1 MWTLMKYEFR
11 KTWFTKVIFLV
22 MTALAEIAYLAGL
35 YGKNDDVMGTG
46 ILFLVLLTVGGILVI
61 GLESVVTLYRDMNTK
76 QAYMLFM
83 TPHSDYAILGAK
95 VLECTLSI
103 LLASAF
109 FFALG
114 TLDITLLF
122 AREGQLNMIWKQI
135 QQVLASV
142 TVNGRPLEINLLS
155 FACALLNLTGAWI
168 STVTMAYLAVVIM
181 AALLN
186 GKKYNGVLSF
196 LVFLALNI
204 GVSRLVS
211 AMTGGIQNTMT
222 LMAAYGAIYCVLAGV
237 MYFITAWIME
247 KKLSV

>member
-109 FFALG
+109 FFAWRSLSPLSTALYSAQMSVG
-114 TLDITLLF
+114 DSL
-122 AREGQLNMIWKQI
+122 QLSKTAQM
-135 QQVLASV
+135 S
-142 TVNGRPLEINLLS
+142 
-155 FACALLNLTGAWI
+155 
-168 STVTMAYLAVVIM
+168 
-181 AALLN
+181 
-186 GKKYNGVLSF
+186 
-196 LVFLALNI
+196 VFLILLTIRN
-204 GVSRLVS
+204 LP
-211 AMTGGIQNTMT
+211 
-222 LMAAYGAIYCVLAGV
+222 CVL
-237 MYFITAWIME
+237 IC
-247 KKLSV
+247 